1 MGRRACKAELLGFRN
16 DTGLG
21 GFKVMGLR
29 VFRAGTLDKPKEH
42 QSLEIYNCRMGEQL
56 RSPSKDCEVLR
67 KQVANSLTSG
77 IALTR

>member
-1 MGRRACKAELLGFRN
+1 MIQGLGALGFL
-16 DTGLG
+16 TCILG
-21 GFKVMGLR
+21 MGLR